1 MTRNRS
7 PRTAAVDD
15 VSFRLD
21 RGEILGIAG
30 GSGSGKTTLARCL
43 IRLIEPD
50 GGEVRVDGINIR
62 EHKGAELRELRRRMQ
77 MVFQDP
83 YASLNPRM
91 TVGAALHE
99 AGKVHDRPG
108 SDDEDAFVSR
118 LLGLVQLSD
127 RFAPRKPG
135 ELSGG
140 QRQRVSIARALAV
153 DPELII
159 ADEAVSA
166 LDVSV
171 QAQLLNLF
179 LDLREELGVA
189 VLFISTSCGDRR
201 GRRPHRRHAPRPHRR
216 DRPDQRGLRPPQG
229 RIHPG
234 PPPRPPAPG
243 PAQAL
248 RRQLAVRPRARAP
261 TDAEFAGGG
270 LLDGVVAV
278 APAVTALVQA
288 GDDLLDAADE
298 DEGGGEYVVGG

>member
-1 MTRNRS
+1 MSDLGSEKAHLLEVEHLVKEFGVRRGLAEIVTRKQIDPQR
-7 PRTAAVDD
+7 AVDD
-15 VSFRLD
+15 VSFTLD

-50 GGEVRVDGINIR
+50 GGEVRVDGVNIR
-62 EHKGAELRELRRRMQ
+62 DHKGAELRELRRRMQ

-99 AGKVHDRPG
+99 AGKVHKRPG
-108 SDDEDAFVSR
+108 AEDEDAFVSR
-118 LLGLVQLSD
+118 LLGLVQLTD
-127 RFAPRKPG
+127 RIAPRKPS

-140 QRQRVSIARALAV
+140 QRPRVSIGRARAV

-189 VLFISTSCGDRR
+189 ILFIS
-201 GRRPHRRHAPRPHRR
+201 H
-216 DRPDQRGLRPPQG
+216 
-229 RIHPG
+229 
-234 PPPRPPAPG
+234 
-243 PAQAL
+243 
-248 RRQLAVRPRARAP
+248 QLAVIAEVADRIAVMRHGRIVETGPTKEVFANPQDEYTQALLRAHPHPDPRRR
-261 TDAEFAGGG
+261 
-270 LLDGVVAV
+270 LAV
-278 APAVTALVQA
+278 
-288 GDDLLDAADE
+288 
-298 DEGGGEYVVGG
+298 

>member
-1 MTRNRS
+1 VSDTIAAEADPKACLLEVEGLVKEFGLRRGFAERVTRTKVAPHR
-7 PRTAAVDD
+7 AVDD

-50 GGEVRVDGINIR
+50 GGQVRVDGINVR

-91 TVGAALHE
+91 TIGAALHE
-99 AGKVHDRPG
+99 AGRVHKRPG
-108 SDDEDAFVSR
+108 SENEEAFVSR
-118 LLGLVQLSD
+118 LLDLVQLTD
-127 RFAPRKPG
+127 RIASRKPR

-189 VLFISTSCGDRR
+189 ILFIS
-201 GRRPHRRHAPRPHRR
+201 H
-216 DRPDQRGLRPPQG
+216 
-229 RIHPG
+229 
-234 PPPRPPAPG
+234 
-243 PAQAL
+243 
-248 RRQLAVRPRARAP
+248 QLAVIAEVADRIAVMQHGRIVEQGATREVFAHPQDEYTQALLNAHPHPDPRMR
-261 TDAEFAGGG
+261 FA
-270 LLDGVVAV
+270 A
-278 APAVTALVQA
+278 
-288 GDDLLDAADE
+288 
-298 DEGGGEYVVGG
+298 

>member
-1 MTRNRS
+1 VTDAIPAPGTEKARLLEVDSLVKEFGVRRGLAEIVARKRID
-7 PRTAAVDD
+7 PHRAVDD
-15 VSFRLD
+15 VSFTLD

-30 GSGSGKTTLARCL
+30 GSGSGKTTMARCL

-50 GGEVRVDGINIR
+50 GGAIEVDGVNIR

-83 YASLNPRM
+83 YTSLNPRL

-99 AGKVHDRPG
+99 AGKVHNRPG
-108 SDDEDAFVSR
+108 SEDEDAFVSR
-118 LLGLVQLSD
+118 LLGLVQLTD
-127 RFAPRKPG
+127 RIASRKPS

-153 DPELII
+153 DPEMII

-189 VLFISTSCGDRR
+189 ILFIS
-201 GRRPHRRHAPRPHRR
+201 H
-216 DRPDQRGLRPPQG
+216 
-229 RIHPG
+229 
-234 PPPRPPAPG
+234 
-243 PAQAL
+243 
-248 RRQLAVRPRARAP
+248 QLAVIAEVADRIAVMQHGRIVETGPTKDVFAHPKDEYTQALLRAHPHPDPRQR
-261 TDAEFAGGG
+261 F
-270 LLDGVVAV
+270 VA
-278 APAVTALVQA
+278 Q
-288 GDDLLDAADE
+288 G
-298 DEGGGEYVVGG
+298 

>member
-1 MTRNRS
+1 MSEPEKVAELGSEKARLLEVDSLVKEFGVRRS
-7 PRTAAVDD
+7 FAEVVARQKVDPHRAVDD
-15 VSFRLD
+15 VSFTLD

-30 GSGSGKTTLARCL
+30 GSGSGKTTMARCL

-50 GGEVRVDGINIR
+50 GGEVRVDGVNIR
-62 EHKGAELRELRRRMQ
+62 DHKGAELRELRRRMQ

-99 AGKVHDRPG
+99 AGKVHNRPG
-108 SDDEDAFVSR
+108 SENEDAFVSR
-118 LLGLVQLSD
+118 LLGVVQLSD
-127 RFAPRKPG
+127 RFAARKPG

-189 VLFISTSCGDRR
+189 ILFIS
-201 GRRPHRRHAPRPHRR
+201 H
-216 DRPDQRGLRPPQG
+216 
-229 RIHPG
+229 
-234 PPPRPPAPG
+234 
-243 PAQAL
+243 
-248 RRQLAVRPRARAP
+248 QLAVIAEVADRIAVMQHGRIVETGPTKEVFAHPKDEYTQALLRAHPHPDPRQR
-261 TDAEFAGGG
+261 F
-270 LLDGVVAV
+270 VA
-278 APAVTALVQA
+278 
-288 GDDLLDAADE
+288 
-298 DEGGGEYVVGG
+298 

>member
-1 MTRNRS
+1 MTETLPEPDARKCLLEVDSLVKEFGVRRGVAERLT
-7 PRTAAVDD
+7 RTEVAPQRAVDD

-50 GGEVRVDGINIR
+50 AGAVRVDGIDVGA
-62 EHKGAELRELRRRMQ
+62 HKGAELRELRRRMQ

-99 AGKVHDRPG
+99 AGRVHNRPG
-108 SDDEDAFVSR
+108 SENETAFVSR
-118 LLGLVQLSD
+118 LLGLVQLTD
-127 RFAPRKPG
+127 RLATRKPG

-189 VLFISTSCGDRR
+189 LLFISHQLAVIAEVADRVAVMRR
-201 GRRPHRRHAPRPHRR
+201 GRIVETGTTQAVFA
-216 DRPDQRGLRPPQG
+216 
-229 RIHPG
+229 HPKDEYT
-234 PPPRPPAPG
+234 
-243 PAQAL
+243 QAL
-248 RRQLAVRPRARAP
+248 LRAHPHPDPRMR
-261 TDAEFAGGG
+261 F
-270 LLDGVVAV
+270 VAN
-278 APAVTALVQA
+278 
-288 GDDLLDAADE
+288 
-298 DEGGGEYVVGG
+298 